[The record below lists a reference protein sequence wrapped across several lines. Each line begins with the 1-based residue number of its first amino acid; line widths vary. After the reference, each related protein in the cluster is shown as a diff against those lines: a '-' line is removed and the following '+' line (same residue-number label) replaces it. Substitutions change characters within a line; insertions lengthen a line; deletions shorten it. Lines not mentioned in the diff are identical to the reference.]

1 MTIYIILILLP
12 LVMAFARPHINNFE
26 RRFLFYSFAIF
37 LTLFVGLRYEVGV
50 DWDNYLIHLDDAAEG
65 QFNIALDGISL
76 GGKDPGYAMLN
87 WIAIQL
93 GYGIWFVNLVS
104 SFIFF
109 VYLFKFVEKLPNP
122 WLVLTVSMPYLVIVF
137 SMNYTRQS
145 IGFAFLLAG
154 LIVLEE
160 KKIKNFIFYIL
171 IASLFHKTALV
182 FIALALFLKNGNRLF
197 TILSVLVVATLGFFA
212 ILVETYDSLINQY
225 IVEEMSSSG
234 ALFRVVLCAIP
245 AIIFI
250 IKRGKLEI
258 LDVRKKIILIFSLV
272 SLCFVPLVLFT
283 PYSTAIDRLAL
294 YLIPIQLY
302 VYSYIPKL
310 FFKTAGKYISLI
322 SISVVYFSLLIVW
335 LLYSNYSE
343 YWIPYQFYPFAKN
356 Y

>member
-1 MTIYIILILLP
+1 MTIYIILFLFP
-12 LVMAFARPHINNFE
+12 LAMAFARSNINNFE
-26 RRFLFYSFAIF
+26 SRLLFYSFAIF

-50 DWDNYLIHLDDAAEG
+50 DWDNYLIQLDNGDEVRFG
-65 QFNIALDGISL
+65 ISPGGISL
-76 GGKDPGYAMLN
+76 GGKDPGYAILN

-93 GYGIWFVNLVS
+93 GYGIWFVNLIS

-109 VYLFKFVEKLPNP
+109 VYLFKFAKKLPNP
-122 WLVLTVSMPYLVIVF
+122 WFVLTVSMPYLVIVF

-145 IGFAFLLAG
+145 IGFAFLLAA
-154 LIVLEE
+154 LIVLEKE
-160 KKIKNFIFYIL
+160 KIKHFIFYIL
-171 IASLFHKTALV
+171 IAALFHKSALV
-182 FIALALFLKNGNRLF
+182 LIALPLFLKNRNRLF

-212 ILVETYDSLINQY
+212 IWAESYDALFNQY

-234 ALFRVVLCAIP
+234 ANIRVMLCAIP

-250 IKRGKLEI
+250 IMRNKLEI
-258 LDVRKKIILIFSLV
+258 LDIRKKIIFIFSLV
-272 SLCFVPLVLFT
+272 SLCFLTLVLFT

-310 FFKTAGKYISLI
+310 FFSPAGKYISLI
-322 SISVVYFSLLIVW
+322 IISVVYFSLLVVW
-335 LLYSNYSE
+335 LLNSEYAE
-343 YWIPYQFYPFAKN
+343 YWIPYQFYPFVKI

>member
-1 MTIYIILILLP
+1 MTIYIILFLFP
-12 LVMAFARPHINNFE
+12 LGMALARPNINNLE
-26 RRFLFYSFAIF
+26 SRVLFYSFAIF
-37 LTLFVGLRYEVGV
+37 LILFVGLRYEVGV
-50 DWDNYLIHLDDAAEG
+50 DWDNYLVHLDNAAEV
-65 QFNIALDGISL
+65 QFNISLDGIEF
-76 GGKDPGYAMLN
+76 GGKDPGYAILN
-87 WIAIQL
+87 WTAIQF
-93 GYGIWFVNLVS
+93 GYGVWFVNLVS

-109 VYLFKFVEKLPNP
+109 VYFYKFVKKLPNP
-122 WLVLTVSMPYLVIVF
+122 WFVLTVSMPYLVIVF

-160 KKIKNFIFYIL
+160 KKIKQFIFYIL
-171 IASLFHKTALV
+171 IGSLFHKTALV
-182 FIALALFLKNGNRLF
+182 LIALPMFLKNRNPIF
-197 TILSVLVVATLGFFA
+197 TILSVLVVAIIGFFA
-212 ILVETYDSLINQY
+212 ILAETYDSLVNQY

-234 ALFRVVLCAIP
+234 ALLRVMLCATP

-250 IKRGKLEI
+250 IKRNKLEI
-258 LDVRKKIILIFSLV
+258 FDIRKKIIFILSLV

-310 FFKTAGKYISLI
+310 FYKPAGKYISLI
-322 SISVVYFSLLIVW
+322 SISVVYFSLLVVW
-335 LLYSNYSE
+335 LLYSEYAE
-343 YWIPYQFYPFAKN
+343 YWIPYQFYPFAKK